1 MIDNRKPKL
10 GYDDVSVVPA
20 PITNIKSRKECFPY
34 DENGMLPIFASPM
47 DTVINEENVKDF
59 VNNKINVV
67 IPRNIPIE
75 RRIELAK
82 ENNCFFAISLKEAQ
96 GAADAYESTLGPQGW
111 LRTGGRYKICV
122 DIANGHMTELI
133 DACSRLKKLP
143 DVFIEI
149 MTGNIANPETYRY
162 YDEAGIDYVRCSIGT
177 GAGCLTASNTSIFYP
192 QFSLLEEIYW
202 LKKRIGGRCKII
214 ADGGIRGYRDIQKAL
229 VFADYVM
236 IGGLFNRMIESA
248 GKTTYGKRY
257 FNINGYKLFRPITTL
272 FTYGKEI
279 PRGKFEEAFKLFK
292 ENKLTIFKEF
302 RGMSTKE
309 AQKGYNPN
317 GKTKTSEGKKFYQK
331 VENNIPGWVENETD
345 YLRSAMSYTNSRD
358 LAEYKE
364 SEYVVANSIAYN
376 R

>member
-59 VNNKINVV
+59 ANNKINVV
-67 IPRNIPIE
+67 VPRNIPIE

-279 PRGKFEEAFKLFK
+279 PRSKFEKAFKLFK

>member
-59 VNNKINVV
+59 ANNKINVV

-279 PRGKFEEAFKLFK
+279 PRSKFEMAFKLFK